1 MRLIETLTDVTGMAE
16 AYADF
21 IREIGLGSGHQ
32 IVYYGVPGRCVPFIL
47 AKAYAVRKLGIE
59 QVFVPV
65 LQEALAKKITE
76 YPGIGMQVSTESAA
90 LHPDVVTLMGGLA
103 MPDMNISPDDVL
115 KVISR
120 YNARITGSCHANL
133 FSSRRWT
140 RAIEFDLLI
149 DSTIDPVY
157 IWRK

>member
-21 IREIGLGSGHQ
+21 IREIGLRSGHQ

-47 AKAYAVRKLGIE
+47 AKAYAVRNLGVE

-65 LQEALAKKITE
+65 LQESLAKKITE
-76 YPGIGMQVSTESAA
+76 YPGIGMQVSPESAA

-103 MPDMNISPDDVL
+103 MSDMNLSSGDVV
-115 KVISR
+115 KVISK
-120 YNARITGSCHANL
+120 YNARITGSCHSNL
-133 FSSRRWT
+133 FSARRWT
-140 RAIEFDLLI
+140 RDIEFDLLI

-157 IWRK
+157 VWRK